1 MKRLII
7 LAVILL
13 SATIASAQEGRN
25 IYNKYSG
32 GEGVT
37 AVYISPSMFKLIGKL
52 PNLEIETESGGSMD
66 LAPLISSFKGFYM
79 LDISNPSVITEINK
93 EVNVMISK
101 GRYDLLMEVKDEGD
115 NVQIYTSGDERPSR
129 ASSLSRQT
137 ATRSSSYALTE
148 RSTAPTLRHSSPALC
163 NPGTRRKFHF
173 HIRYMVKFG

>member
-1 MKRLII
+1 MQNNMKRLII

-79 LDISNPSVITEINK
+79 LDISNPSVITEIDK
-93 EVNVMISK
+93 EVTTMISK

-115 NVQIYTSGDERPSR
+115 NVQIYTSGDEKTIESFVFI
-129 ASSLSRQT
+129 ASDGHEVQFICIDGKINRTDL
-137 ATRSSSYALTE
+137 E
-148 RSTAPTLRHSSPALC
+148 TLIASA
-163 NPGTRRKFHF
+163 
-173 HIRYMVKFG
+173 M

>member
-115 NVQIYTSGDERPSR
+115 NVQIYTSGDEKTIESFVFI
-129 ASSLSRQT
+129 ASDGHEVQFICIDGKII
-137 ATRSSSYALTE
+137 RSDLE
-148 RSTAPTLRHSSPALC
+148 TLIASA
-163 NPGTRRKFHF
+163 
-173 HIRYMVKFG
+173 M

>member
-1 MKRLII
+1 MTIVAAMLMM
-7 LAVILL
+7 VI
-13 SATIASAQEGRN
+13 TASAQEGKN

-79 LDISNPSVITEINK
+79 LDISNPSVISEINK
-93 EVNVMISK
+93 EVTTMISK

-115 NVQIYTSGDERPSR
+115 NVQIYTSGDEKTIESFVFI
-129 ASSLSRQT
+129 ASDGNEVQFICIDGKINRTDLE
-137 ATRSSSYALTE
+137 ALIA
-148 RSTAPTLRHSSPALC
+148 SA
-163 NPGTRRKFHF
+163 
-173 HIRYMVKFG
+173 M

>member
-1 MKRLII
+1 MQNNMKRLII

-79 LDISNPSVITEINK
+79 LDISNPSVISEINK
-93 EVNVMISK
+93 EVTTMISK

-115 NVQIYTSGDERPSR
+115 NVQIYTSGDEKTIESFVFI
-129 ASSLSRQT
+129 ASDGHEVQFICIDGKINRTDLE
-137 ATRSSSYALTE
+137 ALIA
-148 RSTAPTLRHSSPALC
+148 SA
-163 NPGTRRKFHF
+163 
-173 HIRYMVKFG
+173 M

>member
-79 LDISNPSVITEINK
+79 LDISNPSVISEIDK
-93 EVNVMISK
+93 EVTTMISK

-115 NVQIYTSGDERPSR
+115 NVQIYTSGDEKTIESFVFI
-129 ASSLSRQT
+129 ASDGHEVQFICIDGKINRTDL
-137 ATRSSSYALTE
+137 E
-148 RSTAPTLRHSSPALC
+148 TLIASA
-163 NPGTRRKFHF
+163 
-173 HIRYMVKFG
+173 M

>member
-52 PNLEIETESGGSMD
+52 PDLEIETVGGPMD
-66 LAPLISSFKGFYM
+66 IAPLISSFKGFYM
-79 LDISNPSVITEINK
+79 LDISNPSVISEINK
-93 EVNVMISK
+93 EVSAMISK
-101 GRYDLLMEVKDEGD
+101 GRYELLMEVKDEGD
-115 NVQIYTSGDERPSR
+115 NVQIYTSGDEKTIESFVFI
-129 ASSLSRQT
+129 ASDGHEVQFICIDGKINRTDL
-137 ATRSSSYALTE
+137 E
-148 RSTAPTLRHSSPALC
+148 TLIASA
-163 NPGTRRKFHF
+163 
-173 HIRYMVKFG
+173 M

>member
-7 LAVILL
+7 LTVILL

-52 PNLEIETESGGSMD
+52 PNLEIETESGSSMD

-115 NVQIYTSGDERPSR
+115 NVQIYTSGDEKTIESFVFI
-129 ASSLSRQT
+129 ASDGHEVQFICIDGKINRTDL
-137 ATRSSSYALTE
+137 E
-148 RSTAPTLRHSSPALC
+148 TLIASA
-163 NPGTRRKFHF
+163 
-173 HIRYMVKFG
+173 M

>member
-52 PNLEIETESGGSMD
+52 PDLEIETDGGQMD
-66 LAPLISSFKGFYM
+66 IAPLISSFKGFYM
-79 LDISNPSVITEINK
+79 LDISNPSVISEINK
-93 EVNVMISK
+93 EVSAMISK
-101 GRYDLLMEVKDEGD
+101 GRYELLMEVKDEGD
-115 NVQIYTSGDERPSR
+115 NVQIYTSGDEKTIESFVFI
-129 ASSLSRQT
+129 ASDGHEVQFICIDGKINRTDL
-137 ATRSSSYALTE
+137 E
-148 RSTAPTLRHSSPALC
+148 TLIASA
-163 NPGTRRKFHF
+163 
-173 HIRYMVKFG
+173 M

>member
-1 MKRLII
+1 MQNNMKRLII

-37 AVYISPSMFKLIGKL
+37 AVYISPSMFKLVGKL

-115 NVQIYTSGDERPSR
+115 NVQIYTSGDEKTIESFVFIASDGHEVQFICIDGKINRADLETLI
-129 ASSLSRQT
+129 ASS
-137 ATRSSSYALTE
+137 
-148 RSTAPTLRHSSPALC
+148 
-163 NPGTRRKFHF
+163 
-173 HIRYMVKFG
+173 M

>member
-52 PNLEIETESGGSMD
+52 PNLEIETESGSSMD

-93 EVNVMISK
+93 EVTTMISK

-115 NVQIYTSGDERPSR
+115 NVQIYTSGDEKTIESFVFI
-129 ASSLSRQT
+129 ASDGHEVQFICIDGKII
-137 ATRSSSYALTE
+137 RSDLE
-148 RSTAPTLRHSSPALC
+148 TLIASA
-163 NPGTRRKFHF
+163 
-173 HIRYMVKFG
+173 M

>member
-1 MKRLII
+1 MQNNMKRLII

-52 PNLEIETESGGSMD
+52 PDLEIETDGGPMD
-66 LAPLISSFKGFYM
+66 IAPLISSFKGFYM

-93 EVNVMISK
+93 EVTTMISK

-115 NVQIYTSGDERPSR
+115 NVHIYTSGDEKTIESFVFI
-129 ASSLSRQT
+129 ASDGYEVQFICIDGKINRTDLE
-137 ATRSSSYALTE
+137 ALIA
-148 RSTAPTLRHSSPALC
+148 SA
-163 NPGTRRKFHF
+163 
-173 HIRYMVKFG
+173 M